1 MNKLVF
7 LTLSVITSFLFLNKP
22 LFASDQEIADQ
33 IQGLRD
39 DLRQQAVDDEQEK
52 QREESNQRLKKA
64 IDDWGAKEKAK
75 IDLEIQKERSIEDQ
89 QDQEAIKNAE
99 INEKAQTEGYI
110 AGKKKECE
118 DHAVKLGGTPKE
130 AEDDCRDVVA
140 SIRGLM
146 ESKSPK
152 EIEADEKQKELEA
165 SLSDL
170 DNQLASGRISQ
181 SEHDGKEKMLLDDNR
196 KWQRSESES
205 LTTATNKLKEDIADS
220 KARRLNN
227 SLKSTD
233 KLLSVGKVT
242 QTEHDVLKETLLA
255 PNIPEADR
263 EAVYDLVGAVN
274 RYLELGWKET
284 KATQALKSRILD
296 IEVSS
301 GKITKGQ
308 FDEGKMELLG
318 GHVTK

>member
-1 MNKLVF
+1 MNKAIF
-7 LTLSVITSFLFLNKP
+7 LTLSVVTALLFFNKP

-39 DLRQQAVDDEQEK
+39 DLRQQAVAEEQEK
-52 QREESNQRLKKA
+52 QREELNQRLKKA
-64 IDDWGAKEKAK
+64 IDDWGAKEEAK

-99 INEKAQTEGYI
+99 INEKAQTEEYI

-118 DHAVKLGGTPKE
+118 DRAITLGGTPKE

-140 SIRGLM
+140 SIRSLM

-152 EIEADEKQKELEA
+152 EVEADEKQKELEA
-165 SLSDL
+165 SLNDL
-170 DNQLASGRISQ
+170 DNQLASGKIAQ
-181 SEHDGKEKMLLDDNR
+181 EEHDSKEKMLLDNNR

-220 KARRLNN
+220 KARRLNK

-233 KLLSVGKVT
+233 KLLSVGKIT

-255 PNIPEADR
+255 PDISEADR

-274 RYLELGWKET
+274 RYLDLGWEET
-284 KATQALKSRILD
+284 KATSALKVKILD
-296 IEVSS
+296 IELSTR
-301 GKITKGQ
+301 KITQ
-308 FDEGKMELLG
+308 NQYDERKKALAN
-318 GHVTK
+318 KR